1 MVVTKRHVGREGG
14 REGRR
19 QAGREGG
26 RVKACELRTKHFN
39 LNKWTTSLT
48 D

>member
-1 MVVTKRHVGREGG
+1 MKGFGKCPTLTLIIRLVKIDHGREGGGQAG

-26 RVKACELRTKHFN
+26 RG
-39 LNKWTTSLT
+39 
-48 D
+48 